1 MTAFWYVIIAVGTL
15 AAVINFSI
23 GWAHRERSMPALV
36 RFAAGA
42 VSLLTAVGVV
52 VTKVALH
59 MHLPAAIE
67 GPDANKYVFIVA
79 GLFIGATLMLP
90 AYVERSGGTTEGVT
104 MQQRAAR
111 PANATVRLQKNTDE
125 WVN

>member
-1 MTAFWYVIIAVGTL
+1 M
-15 AAVINFSI
+15 
-23 GWAHRERSMPALV
+23 RALV
-36 RFAAGA
+36 RFAAGV

-52 VTKVALH
+52 VTKFALH

-67 GPDANKYVFIVA
+67 GPGANKFVFIVA

-90 AYVERSGGTTEGVT
+90 AYVERSGGEAEGVT
-104 MQQRAAR
+104 IQQRAAR
-111 PANATVRLQKNTDE
+111 PANATVRLQRNTDE